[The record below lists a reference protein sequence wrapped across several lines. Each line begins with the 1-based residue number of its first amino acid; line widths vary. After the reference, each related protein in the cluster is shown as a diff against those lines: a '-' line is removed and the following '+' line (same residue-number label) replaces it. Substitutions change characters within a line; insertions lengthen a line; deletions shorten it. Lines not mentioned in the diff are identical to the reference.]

1 MNSGSAYNRLA
12 TSKTEMVSV
21 EKSRLSGRNLL
32 LPNGSKYDTQE
43 EENSIKAKRI
53 SQILN
58 ELKHSIETG
67 EPLTYEADNILRKVL
82 TRERSENER
91 SVSS

>member
-67 EPLTYEADNILRKVL
+67 EPLT
-82 TRERSENER
+82 
-91 SVSS
+91 

>member
-1 MNSGSAYNRLA
+1 MNSGSAYNRWA

-67 EPLTYEADNILRKVL
+67 EPLT
-82 TRERSENER
+82 
-91 SVSS
+91 